1 MKILHTDLQEIL
13 YALYRQQLGPA
24 LRQLG
29 HFLAQRQTIGADERL
44 HTLQQDYEAMKAFM
58 LRGLRDAKRDEVY
71 LGLLQTAYRLA
82 MDVNLWLHRRQ
93 VGAFATAFERSQRQ
107 VFSADSIRLQLETFV
122 QEVALLSLQ
131 PDEVREQQLYDTHQ
145 RYLSA
150 LFDYLLISPQWTDGM
165 RDSMTE
171 LALLP
176 TIDVND
182 ACLLLSAVT
191 LSCINGFD
199 ANKFSFLAQVYMETS
214 EEALRQRA
222 LVGWAFAL
230 DADAMPLFPQV
241 ETMVTRLMAK
251 EGTDSQ
257 LLQLQQQ
264 VFYCLNAD
272 RDIATINRDIMP
284 TLMKH
289 NGFTITRDGIK
300 EKEEDIMQDILHPE
314 ADDEAMEEV
323 ENSIQRMKEMQE
335 KGSDI
340 YFGGFSQM
348 KRFSF
353 FYTLSNW
360 FVPFYERHP
369 ALREMRSKL
378 GSDRFL
384 NMLFASGPFCDSDK
398 YSFALAMVHVI
409 DKLPANVREM
419 MGNSEVLGMSVS
431 EENRHAPAYIRRLY
445 LQDLYRFYRLYSL
458 RADFENP
465 FEEPKDNLGHFFF
478 AHPVLLRQGLQP
490 KVPALLRFLY
500 KQKMWS
506 FAAVLLSNVPDT
518 DDAELLLMRASMAH
532 RQRQYAASA
541 AYYRRVLRQ
550 NPDHERAQ
558 RGLALALFNADE
570 YEEAALHYAELVK
583 TQPDDL
589 SLCLHYGLSLLNAGK
604 TDEAIALFF
613 QLDYEHPGVLDVSRS
628 LAWALMMAGRSVQAE
643 KQYARLQDTDN
654 PSDLL
659 NAGYCQWFLG
669 HIEKARDLFRR
680 YLSAANASQE
690 VSNRHKLSEEF
701 GHDNRLLTQN
711 HISSVEQ
718 EIMLDL
724 VTD

>member
-1 MKILHTDLQEIL
+1 MKIVHPDLQEIL
-13 YALYRQQLGPA
+13 HVLYR
-24 LRQLG
+24 RQLG
-29 HFLAQRQTIGADERL
+29 VALQQLDRFLAQRQTIGADERL
-44 HTLQQDYEAMKAFM
+44 HTIRQDYEAMKAFM

-71 LGLLQTAYRLA
+71 QGLLQTAYRLT
-82 MDVNLWLHRRQ
+82 MDVNLWLHQRQ
-93 VGAFATAFERSQRQ
+93 AGAFARAFDRSAHQG
-107 VFSADSIRLQLETFV
+107 FSADSIRLQLESFV

-131 PDEVREQQLYDTHQ
+131 PDEARERQLYDGHQ
-145 RYLSA
+145 RYISA
-150 LFDYLLISPQWTDGM
+150 LFDYLLCSSQWTDGM
-165 RDSMTE
+165 RSSMTD
-171 LALLP
+171 LVLLP

-182 ACLLLSAVT
+182 ACLLVSAVT
-191 LSCINGFD
+191 LSCVNGFD
-199 ANKFSFLAQVYMETS
+199 VNKFLFLAKVYMETG
-214 EEALRQRA
+214 EEMIRQRA

-230 DADAMPLFPQV
+230 DADAVSLFPQV
-241 ETMVTRLMAK
+241 EEMIVRLMAV

-272 RDIATINRDIMP
+272 RDTATISRDIMP

-289 NGFTITRDGIK
+289 NGFTITSEGIK

-314 ADDEAMEEV
+314 ADEEAMEEV

-378 GSDRFL
+378 GNDRFL

-419 MGNSEVLGMSVS
+419 MGNSETLGMAVS
-431 EENRHAPAYIRRLY
+431 EEDMLSPAYIRRLY
-445 LQDLYRFYRLYSL
+445 LQDLYRFFRLYSL

-465 FEEPKDNLGHFFF
+465 FEEPVSHLGHFFF
-478 AHPVLLRQGLQP
+478 AHPVLLHQGLLV
-490 KVPALLRFLY
+490 KAPALLRFLF

-506 FAAVLLSNVPDT
+506 FATTLLDNIPDT
-518 DDAELLLMRASMAH
+518 DDPSLLLMQASMAH
-532 RQRQYAASA
+532 RQGLYDVSA
-541 AYYRRVLRQ
+541 AYYRRVLSQ
-550 NPDHERAQ
+550 NPGHERAK
-558 RGLALALFNADE
+558 RGLASSLFNADR
-570 YEEAALHYAELVK
+570 YEEAARLYAELVQ
-583 TQPDDL
+583 TQADNL
-589 SLCLHYGLSLLNAGK
+589 SLRLHYGLSLLNAERV
-604 TDEAIALFF
+604 DEAVALFF
-613 QLDYEHPGVLDVSRS
+613 QLDYEHPEVRDVSRS
-628 LAWALMMAGRSVQAE
+628 LAWALMMAGKLEQAE
-643 KQYARLQDTDN
+643 KQYGRLQGSDN
-654 PSDLL
+654 PADLL

-669 HIEKARDLFRR
+669 RIEVARDLFRR
-680 YLSAANASQE
+680 YLSVVNAVQE
-690 VSNRHKLSEEF
+690 VSNRTKLNEEF
-701 GHDNRLLTQN
+701 GHDNRLLVRN

-718 EIMLDL
+718 SIMLDL